1 MPILISFA
9 LTSFGAVRKGVHSL
23 DEVLKCFIYTFRQTQ
38 TAQQYSKH
46 VFIESEEKEGKKT
59 QKCIEP
65 YNLQIIIARAL
76 NMFQQQ
82 RRGNNANVH
91 TSQST

>member
-1 MPILISFA
+1 MKTFPSAHQNEFASRDSLPILISFA

-46 VFIESEEKEGKKT
+46 VFIESEEKEGKKNSKMHRT
-59 QKCIEP
+59 
-65 YNLQIIIARAL
+65 
-76 NMFQQQ
+76 
-82 RRGNNANVH
+82 V
-91 TSQST
+91 